1 LEPFSKQQFVLHVII
16 RLMLIKAAIN
26 GGRTKAE
33 HAAVPVTPEEQA
45 AAVVECLSAGAGA
58 VHLHVRSS
66 SGVESLDPDDVART
80 LRAVKSAAPGSSIGI
95 STGAWIVP
103 DPAERIRLATAWEVL
118 PDFASVNFSEEG
130 AAELAEL
137 LLTRGVAVE
146 AGLCDAG
153 NAEIFIESGL
163 ASRCLR
169 VLLEPQEQEIE
180 KTHETVKWMRT
191 VLDDDGVSLERV
203 LHGTEATT
211 WPMLKEAVNLG
222 YGLRIGFEDTLQLSD
237 GTLAQSNGELVADV
251 LKLIH
256 SARTV

>member
-1 LEPFSKQQFVLHVII
+1 MKLP
-16 RLMLIKAAIN
+16 LIKAAIN
-26 GGRTKAE
+26 GGRTKAK

-45 AAVVECLSAGAGA
+45 AAVVECLTAGAGA

-80 LRAVKSAAPGSSIGI
+80 VRAVKSEAPDSAVGI

-103 DPAERIRLATAWEVL
+103 DPVERFRLVTAWEVL

-130 AAELAEL
+130 ATELGEL
-137 LLTRGVAVE
+137 LLSRDVDVE

-153 NAEIFIESGL
+153 NAERFVESGL

-180 KTHETVKWMRT
+180 RARETARQMRT
-191 VLDDDGVSLERV
+191 VLDEAGTTLQRV

-211 WPMLKEAVNLG
+211 WPMLMEAINLG

-237 GTLAQSNGELVADV
+237 GRLAQSNGELVAYARQF
-251 LKLIH
+251 IH
-256 SARTV
+256 SPQTL

>member
-1 LEPFSKQQFVLHVII
+1 
-16 RLMLIKAAIN
+16 
-26 GGRTKAE
+26 
-33 HAAVPVTPEEQA
+33 
-45 AAVVECLSAGAGA
+45 
-58 VHLHVRSS
+58 
-66 SGVESLDPDDVART
+66 
-80 LRAVKSAAPGSSIGI
+80 
-95 STGAWIVP
+95 
-103 DPAERIRLATAWEVL
+103 LATAWEVL

-137 LLTRGVAVE
+137 LLLRGVSVE

-153 NAEIFIESGL
+153 NAEIFVESGL

-180 KTHETVKWMRT
+180 KTRETVNRMRT
-191 VLDDDGVSLERV
+191 VLDDHGVSLERV

-237 GTLAQSNGELVADV
+237 GTLAQSNGELVADA

>member
-1 LEPFSKQQFVLHVII
+1 
-16 RLMLIKAAIN
+16 MLIKAAIN
-26 GGRTKAE
+26 GGRTRAE
-33 HAAVPVTPEEQA
+33 HALVPVTPEEQA
-45 AAVVECLSAGAGA
+45 AAVVECLTAGAGA

-66 SGVESLDPDDVART
+66 SGAESLDPDDVART
-80 LRAVKSAAPGSSIGI
+80 LRAVKSAAPDAAIGI

-103 DPAERIRLATAWEVL
+103 DAAERISLATAWKVL

-137 LLTRGVAVE
+137 LLAKGVGIE

-153 NAEIFIESGL
+153 NAQTFIKSGL
-163 ASRCLR
+163 APRCLR
-169 VLLEPQEQEIE
+169 VLLEPQEQDIEI
-180 KTHETVKWMRT
+180 TRETVKQIRT
-191 VLDDDGVSLERV
+191 VLDDEATSLERV

-211 WPMLKEAVNLG
+211 WPMLREAIKLG

-237 GTLAQSNGELVADV
+237 GSPAQSNGQLVADA

-256 SARTV
+256 EYNEHQSNKN